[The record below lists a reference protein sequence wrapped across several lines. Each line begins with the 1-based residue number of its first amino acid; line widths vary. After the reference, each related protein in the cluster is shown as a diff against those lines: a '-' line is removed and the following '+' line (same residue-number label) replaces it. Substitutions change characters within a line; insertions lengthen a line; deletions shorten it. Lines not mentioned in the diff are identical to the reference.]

1 MTRARAP
8 RALALALALT
18 LGAAQVAA
26 QTAPAQP
33 AGNGLGTDARALAA
47 WRLLEEGKLIALRE
61 AAEAMLR
68 QDRRSW
74 AGHFLL
80 AHALHVSEGQLP
92 QALRHAREARKL
104 FEARHGQSPTS
115 DTPWLWHASMLD
127 QVANLLAEMD
137 RYEEQLSVLAAHDAS
152 YDPDRP
158 ALRAWPLMRL
168 KRWDEARRAAEA
180 GLKSDDAYQQT
191 KARTSLCAI
200 ESELQ
205 RREAGYRA
213 CLDAAAVDR
222 KGDYH
227 YPESYTNAAY
237 AALAMLRFDEAEQ
250 LLDEASRHFV
260 AGTASN
266 PWLDLM
272 LRYVDQARP
281 GEATGAMRQMFG
293 WRNGQPPS
301 LDEQTWAETQLGAAR
316 FLLYAGRGEQAAR
329 ITGRTL
335 DRPDRTGLTSADSS
349 QLEAGAALLDRQAAL
364 LAAERE
370 AERASATRRLESL
383 RARARSWRYG
393 LRAWTSGRRAA
404 ALIDEPL
411 LVSTLRPYLAGG
423 IPVDVDVDA
432 VGPGV
437 VAGALARAR
446 KLETVPGF
454 APYFDFFDAQVALA
468 QGRRA
473 DALRFAESAIAG
485 LPRAEAL
492 RRANAAALG
501 AQAAHGLGRTADAAR
516 LFDLALQVH
525 PGALRAPGL
534 RLPVS
539 FRAGSDPLS
548 RETLALLRGSPR
560 LAADASLGFAVV
572 VEGSRACLSGFA
584 GRTYSCASIDPR
596 PGESERDAAT
606 RLALEFHETVFAPRL
621 DLTQA
626 DVNSL
631 DGSPTA
637 GGSRGER
644 KFKDILEDLGGT

>member
-1 MTRARAP
+1 MNLRRAGRP
-8 RALALALALT
+8 RLPLLLL
-18 LGAAQVAA
+18 LGLLGSSPAAVADES
-26 QTAPAQP
+26 
-33 AGNGLGTDARALAA
+33 GLGKDPKALAA
-47 WRLLEEGKLIALRE
+47 WKLLEDGKLIALRE

-92 QALRHAREARKL
+92 QALRHAREARRL
-104 FEARHGQSPTS
+104 FEERHGKNPAS

-127 QVANLLAEMD
+127 QIANLLAEMD
-137 RYEEQLSVLAAHDAS
+137 RYEEQLAVLAAHDAS

-158 ALRAWPLMRL
+158 AMRAWPLMRL
-168 KRWDEARRAAEA
+168 KRWDEARRSAEA
-180 GLKSDDAYQQT
+180 GLASEDAFQQT

-213 CLDAAAVDR
+213 CLDAAAADR
-222 KGDYH
+222 KADYH
-227 YPESYTNAAY
+227 YPESYSNAAY
-237 AALAMLRFDEAEQ
+237 AALAMLRFDEAEK
-250 LLDEASRHFV
+250 LLDEARRHFV

-272 LRYVDQARP
+272 LRYVEQARP
-281 GEATGAMRQMFG
+281 GEATDAMRRMFA
-293 WRNGQPPS
+293 WRDGQPPAM
-301 LDEQTWAETQLGAAR
+301 DEQTWAETRLAAAR
-316 FLLYAGRGEQAAR
+316 FLIYAGRGPQAAR
-329 ITGRTL
+329 ITGQTL
-335 DRPDRTGLTSADSS
+335 DRPDRTGLTSADTR

-370 AERASATRRLESL
+370 AERASATYRMESL
-383 RARARSWRYG
+383 KARLRSWRYA
-393 LRAWTSGRRAA
+393 LRAWSSGRRAA

-432 VGPGV
+432 IGPGV
-437 VAGALARAR
+437 VASALSRAR
-446 KLETVPGF
+446 RLDTAPGF
-454 APYFDFFDAQVALA
+454 APYFDQVEAQVALA
-468 QGRRA
+468 QGRRSA
-473 DALRFAESAIAG
+473 ALAAAERAIEA

-501 AQAAHGLGRTADAAR
+501 ARAALDSGRAADAAR

-534 RLPVS
+534 RLPVAW
-539 FRAGSDPLS
+539 RASGDPLS
-548 RETLALLRGSPR
+548 RAALDLLRGSPR
-560 LAADASLGFAVV
+560 LAADGGLGFAVS
-572 VEGSRACLSGFA
+572 VEGTRACLSGPG

-596 PGESERDAAT
+596 PGESERDAAS
-606 RLALEFHETVFAPRL
+606 RLALEFHERAFAPRL
-621 DLTQA
+621 DLSQS
-626 DVNSL
+626 DLNSL

-637 GGSRGER
+637 GGTRGER
-644 KFKDILEDLGGT
+644 RFEDVLEGLGR

>member
-1 MTRARAP
+1 MNLPCARRLAP
-8 RALALALALT
+8 LVLLLALLGPGLA
-18 LGAAQVAA
+18 AIADDS
-26 QTAPAQP
+26 
-33 AGNGLGTDARALAA
+33 GLGDDPRALAA
-47 WRLLEEGKLIALRE
+47 WKLLEDGKLIALRE

-92 QALRHAREARKL
+92 QALRHAREARRL
-104 FEARHGQSPTS
+104 FEERHGKNPAS
-115 DTPWLWHASMLD
+115 DAPWLWHASMLD
-127 QVANLLAEMD
+127 QIANLLAEMD
-137 RYEEQLSVLAAHDAS
+137 RYEEQLAVLAAHDAS

-158 ALRAWPLMRL
+158 AMRAWPLMRL

-180 GLKSDDAYQQT
+180 GLASEDAFQQT

-213 CLDAAAVDR
+213 CLDAAAADR
-222 KGDYH
+222 KADYH
-227 YPESYTNAAY
+227 YPESYSNAAY
-237 AALAMLRFDEAEQ
+237 AALAMLRFDEAEK
-250 LLDEASRHFV
+250 LLDEARRHFV

-272 LRYVDQARP
+272 LRYVEQARP
-281 GEATGAMRQMFG
+281 GEATDAMRRMFA
-293 WRNGQPPS
+293 WRDGQPPAM
-301 LDEQTWAETQLGAAR
+301 DEQTWAETRLAAAR
-316 FLLYAGRGEQAAR
+316 FLIYAGRGPQAAR
-329 ITGRTL
+329 ITAQTL
-335 DRPDRTGLTSADSS
+335 DRPDRTGLTSADTR

-370 AERASATRRLESL
+370 AERASATYRMESL
-383 RARARSWRYG
+383 KARLRSWRYA
-393 LRAWTSGRRAA
+393 LRAWSSGRRAA
-404 ALIDEPL
+404 ALIDEAL

-437 VAGALARAR
+437 VASGLSRAR
-446 KLETVPGF
+446 RLDTAPGF
-454 APYFDFFDAQVALA
+454 APYFDQVESQAALA

-473 DALRFAESAIAG
+473 AALAAAERAIGA

-501 AQAAHGLGRTADAAR
+501 ARAALESGRTADAAR

-534 RLPVS
+534 RLPVAW
-539 FRAGSDPLS
+539 RAGGDPLS
-548 RETLALLRGSPR
+548 RAALDLLRGSPR
-560 LAADASLGFAVV
+560 LASDRGLGFEVA
-572 VEGSRACLSGFA
+572 VEGTRACLAGPG
-584 GRTYSCASIDPR
+584 GRTYACASIDPR
-596 PGESERDAAT
+596 PGESERDVAS
-606 RLALEFHETVFAPRL
+606 RLALEFHERVFAPRL
-621 DLTQA
+621 DLSQA
-626 DVNSL
+626 DLNSL

-644 KFKDILEDLGGT
+644 RFEDILEGLGR